1 MKQLSRTELSIVKR
15 INASTKALERN
26 KATRLK
32 KMEALQNEIDDLNE
46 QIEALE
52 APVKQI
58 TGGYTSEQYLDSS
71 VEALPTTNTTPDII

>member
-1 MKQLSRTELSIVKR
+1 MKQLSRTELSIIKR

-32 KMEALQNEIDDLNE
+32 KMEVLQNEIDDLNE

-58 TGGYTSEQYLDSS
+58 TGGLTSAQYLDTSI
-71 VEALPTTNTTPDII
+71 EALPTADTTPNII